1 MSSEHEKLQATLN
14 QLCEQLKQA
23 QGLDPAVAKHLN
35 AMIVEAQDALA
46 GRPALSDQSG
56 LNERLSD
63 AVLKVEASHPD
74 LAMNLG
80 SIIDALGRMGI

>member
-1 MSSEHEKLQATLN
+1 MSAEHEKLQATLN
-14 QLCEQLKQA
+14 QLREQLKQA
-23 QGLDPAVAKHLN
+23 QGLDPAVAKHLD
-35 AMIVEAQDALA
+35 AMIGEANDALV
-46 GRPALSDQSG
+46 GRLTRPDHSS

>member
-1 MSSEHEKLQATLN
+1 MSAEHEKLQATLN
-14 QLCEQLKQA
+14 QLREQLMQA
-23 QGLDPAVAKHLN
+23 KELDPVVAEHLN
-35 AMIVEAQDALA
+35 AVIGEANDALA
-46 GRPALSDQSG
+46 RRPAKSDSTA

>member
-1 MSSEHEKLQATLN
+1 MSVEHEKLQATLN
-14 QLCEQLKQA
+14 QLREQLQQA
-23 QGLDPAVAKHLN
+23 RELDPAIAEHLK
-35 AMIVEAQDALA
+35 AVIGEANDALA
-46 GRPALSDQSG
+46 GRPAHPDHSP

>member
-1 MSSEHEKLQATLN
+1 MSAEHEKLQATLN
-14 QLCEQLKQA
+14 QLREQLKQA
-23 QGLDPAVAKHLN
+23 QGLDSAVAKHLD
-35 AMIVEAQDALA
+35 AMIGEANDALV
-46 GRPALSDQSG
+46 GRLTEPDHSS

>member
-1 MSSEHEKLQATLN
+1 MSAEHEKLQATLN
-14 QLCEQLKQA
+14 QLREQLNQA

-35 AMIVEAQDALA
+35 SMIAEASDALVGGQA
-46 GRPALSDQSG
+46 QPDQSS

>member
-1 MSSEHEKLQATLN
+1 MSAEHEKLQATLS
-14 QLCEQLKQA
+14 QLREQLKQA
-23 QGLDPAVAKHLN
+23 QGLDPAVAKHLD
-35 AMIVEAQDALA
+35 AMIAEADHALA
-46 GRPALSDQSG
+46 GRLTEPDQSS
-56 LNERLSD
+56 LNDRLSD

>member
-1 MSSEHEKLQATLN
+1 MSAEHEKLQATLN
-14 QLCEQLKQA
+14 QLRDQLAQA
-23 QGLDPAVAKHLN
+23 QGLDPAVAKHLD
-35 AMIVEAQDALA
+35 AMIAEANGALL
-46 GRPALSDQSG
+46 GRSTQPDESSLK
-56 LNERLSD
+56 ERLSG